1 MNILI
6 IHGPN
11 LNLLGEREIEI
22 YGKLT
27 LKEINSYI
35 RKYANT
41 KKIKLKIFQT
51 NHEGKIMDLIAANRK
66 WANWLII
73 NPAAFTYYSYGIRD
87 AIKGVDI
94 KTVEVHLSDIKKR
107 ESFRK
112 KSIILPVCL
121 KQINGL
127 GKNSYTKAIDF
138 CLKHK

>member
-1 MNILI
+1 MNLLI

-11 LNLLGEREIEI
+11 LNLLGEREVEI

-35 RKYANT
+35 RKYATT
-41 KKIKLKIFQT
+41 KKVKLKIFQS
-51 NHEGKIMDLIAANRK
+51 NHEGKIMDLIAAHRK
-66 WANWLII
+66 WADWLII
-73 NPAAFTYYSYGIRD
+73 NPAAFTYYSYAIRD
-87 AIKGVDI
+87 AIKGVNI
-94 KTVEVHLSDIKKR
+94 KAIEVHLSDIKKR

-121 KQINGL
+121 KQIKGL

-138 CLKHK
+138 CLKHT

>member
-22 YGKLT
+22 YGHST

-35 RKYANT
+35 RNYAKT

-51 NHEGKIMDLIAANRK
+51 NHEGEIIDLIAANRK
-66 WANWLII
+66 WADCLII
-73 NPAAFTYYSYGIRD
+73 NPAAFTYYSYAIRD
-87 AIKGVDI
+87 AIKAVNL

-112 KSIILPVCL
+112 KSIILPVCA
-121 KQINGL
+121 KQISGL
-127 GKNSYTKAIDF
+127 GKDSYIKALDF
-138 CLKHK
+138 CLKDK